1 MDTSNSW
8 KETRQAWPVLGFYER
23 FEQIVSL
30 ILTLLIAIVIITALA
45 HLVFRIVLLI
55 MLNVVDPANQTVF
68 QTIFGMIMTVLIA
81 LEFKHSVI
89 AVLERHNNIVQV
101 RTVVLI
107 ALLALVR
114 KFIIIDASH
123 VEALTLIGL
132 AVATLALGCVYW
144 LIREQERR

>member
-89 AVLERHNNIVQV
+89 GALERHNNIVQV

-123 VEALTLIGL
+123 VEAMTLIGL
-132 AVATLALGCVYW
+132 ALAALALGCVYW
-144 LIREQERR
+144 LVREQER

>member
-132 AVATLALGCVYW
+132 ALATLALGCVYW